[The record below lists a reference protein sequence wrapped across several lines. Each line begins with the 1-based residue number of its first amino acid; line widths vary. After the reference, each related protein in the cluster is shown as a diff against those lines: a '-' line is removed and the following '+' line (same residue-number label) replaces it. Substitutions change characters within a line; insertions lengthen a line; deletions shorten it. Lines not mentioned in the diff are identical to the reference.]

1 MHSVELTV
9 DADGQSRAYAF
20 IRERILRGAYRSG
33 QRLRAQE
40 IAEAIE
46 LSRTPVREALS
57 RLAHDG
63 FVDKDSAGGF
73 LVRTM
78 TPAAIQDLFQV
89 REVLELEA
97 ARLAL
102 TRVDDAWLDQLGEY
116 LEEAQ
121 DLFDAGKPAAALM
134 AARCLYIGIAQRSGN
149 QLLLKMLESINDQV
163 HIVGASL
170 VERVPARAREVMEEN
185 CGVLAAL
192 RIRDGDRLAQAIRDH
207 IRRSRNLIFL
217 GQ

>member
-1 MHSVELTV
+1 MHSTIPQP
-9 DADGQSRAYAF
+9 DADGQSRAYAH
-20 IRERILRGAYRSG
+20 IRAGILHGSYRSG

-40 IAEAIE
+40 IAAAID

-73 LVRTM
+73 SVRTM
-78 TPAAIQDLFQV
+78 TPADIQDLFQV

-102 TRVDDAWLDQLGEY
+102 PRIDAQWLALTGTY
-116 LEEAQ
+116 LDEAQ
-121 DLFDAGKPAAALM
+121 ALLDAGQPAAALM
-134 AARCLYIGIAQRSGN
+134 AARRLYIAVAQRSGN
-149 QLLLKMLESINDQV
+149 GLLLKMLESINDQV

-170 VERVPARAREVMEEN
+170 ITRMPERAQEVMAEN
-185 CGVLAAL
+185 RSVLDAL
-192 RIRDGDRLAQAIRDH
+192 RAGDADRLARDLRAH
-207 IRRSRNLIFL
+207 IRRSRDLIFSHH
-217 GQ
+217 